1 MGEVLMK
8 KSRFTETQIVSILKQ
23 AEQGRKVGDLCREH
37 GISSACYYQWKS
49 EYGGLEAS
57 DLKRLKEIQAE
68 NNRLKKMY
76 AEMAMENQALKD
88 LLGKL

>member
-1 MGEVLMK
+1 MK

-23 AEQGRKVGDLCREH
+23 AEQGCKVGDLCREH
-37 GISSACYYQWKS
+37 GTSSACYYQWKS
-49 EYGGLEAS
+49 KYDGLDAS
-57 DLKRLKEIQAE
+57 DLKRLKEIRAE

-76 AEMAMENQALKD
+76 AEMAMENQGLKD

>member
-1 MGEVLMK
+1 
-8 KSRFTETQIVSILKQ
+8 
-23 AEQGRKVGDLCREH
+23 
-37 GISSACYYQWKS
+37 
-49 EYGGLEAS
+49 LEAS